1 MLGERIA
8 NLRKEKKVSQEELAD
23 VLCTSR
29 QAISKWERGESDPDI
44 GRLKDLAIYFGV
56 SIDYLLGY
64 DLESTSINNFI
75 ERTKKCAD
83 SKSFDIS
90 VDEISL
96 IFSKNSNNF
105 VLLAHVLMY
114 LQDYYGIK
122 HQPEINELIIEYSE
136 KAITAYQV
144 DNPFNVTLNDLHRL
158 IAFSYINAQKY
169 DLAKQYL
176 IENRVYGAS
185 PALSR
190 CELELGNNS
199 EAEKI
204 ITESFLESISS
215 VINNSTMQLIIHL
228 RNNKYGDALE
238 LVNWLIDFIVSISKS
253 EEVLLDMVF
262 ALTFIK
268 AACEKIL
275 GLGYEEEY
283 DFLKENGQ
291 RVLGYR
297 HFKGGLRFFSQQDVT
312 FATGTGE
319 IKKDLLYE
327 IEFLKNDKWAYPKVM
342 ELYKDI
348 FEES

>member
-1 MLGERIA
+1 MKL
-8 NLRKEKKVSQEELAD
+8 
-23 VLCTSR
+23 
-29 QAISKWERGESDPDI
+29 
-44 GRLKDLAIYFGV
+44 
-56 SIDYLLGY
+56 
-64 DLESTSINNFI
+64 
-75 ERTKKCAD
+75 
-83 SKSFDIS
+83 
-90 VDEISL
+90 
-96 IFSKNSNNF
+96 
-105 VLLAHVLMY
+105 
-114 LQDYYGIK
+114 
-122 HQPEINELIIEYSE
+122 
-136 KAITAYQV
+136 
-144 DNPFNVTLNDLHRL
+144 
-158 IAFSYINAQKY
+158 
-169 DLAKQYL
+169 
-176 IENRVYGAS
+176 
-185 PALSR
+185 
-190 CELELGNNS
+190 
-199 EAEKI
+199 KI
-204 ITESFLESISS
+204 IYWKWW
-215 VINNSTMQLIIHL
+215 INWTIHL